1 MMPPHESWLPLPAHA
16 WMSAHMLLTAPHRD
30 PAAAFLKRL
39 RRSARSRRPV
49 WPALLRG
56 SICGLAAVALV
67 GGWNM
72 AFGDNLHAVQ
82 PGRVFRS
89 SQMSPGHLQQAI
101 EGHQIRTVVN
111 LRGTCADMPWY
122 LGESK
127 VTHAAKV
134 NQEDVCLSATR
145 LPSPVELRRLIEV
158 LDRTEYPILLHCR
171 QGVDRTGLAAAAV
184 KLLEPGVSVAAA
196 RRQLSL
202 GFGYVPFNGTE
213 SMRQFFDLY
222 EEWLANLKLVHA
234 PELFH
239 HWAQNEYCPGACR
252 GWLEPLGLP
261 ADRRLPAERARTFQ
275 FRAHNTS
282 VRNWRLTT
290 ANLQGFHL
298 RYSVT
303 SNDHRTTWTERA
315 GLFDA
320 VVNPGEAVDL
330 TVGFPPLP
338 PGAYELRIEMID
350 ENQSS
355 FGMFG
360 ID

>member
-1 MMPPHESWLPLPAHA
+1 MMPPHESWLPPPALS
-16 WMSAHMLLTAPHRD
+16 WMSAQMLLTAPHRD

-39 RRSARSRRPV
+39 RRSARSRRPA

-56 SICGLAAVALV
+56 SVCGLAAVALV

-101 EGHQIRTVVN
+101 DGHHIRTVVN

-122 LGESK
+122 LGESQ

-145 LPSPVELRRLIEV
+145 LPSPWELRRLIDV

-184 KLLEPGVSVAAA
+184 KLLEPGASGSAA

-202 GFGYVPFNGTE
+202 GFGYVPFNGPAT
-213 SMRQFFDLY
+213 MDRFIDLY
-222 EEWLANLKLVHA
+222 AEWLRWIDCAHSTA
-234 PELFH
+234 RSR
-239 HWAQNEYCPGACR
+239 HWA
-252 GWLEPLGLP
+252 
-261 ADRRLPAERARTFQ
+261 
-275 FRAHNTS
+275 
-282 VRNWRLTT
+282 
-290 ANLQGFHL
+290 
-298 RYSVT
+298 
-303 SNDHRTTWTERA
+303 
-315 GLFDA
+315 
-320 VVNPGEAVDL
+320 
-330 TVGFPPLP
+330 
-338 PGAYELRIEMID
+338 
-350 ENQSS
+350 
-355 FGMFG
+355 
-360 ID
+360 